1 MEQKNRR
8 ISTRQLVS
16 MAMLGAISIVLV
28 AVIHFPLIPAAAF
41 LEYDPADI
49 PILICAFAYGPL
61 AGLLLTVVVCFIQGF
76 TVSAQ
81 SGIIGI
87 VMHIF
92 ATGCCVLVTGSIYKR
107 NKTRKT
113 AVIALILGALVQTAA
128 MVLMNMIFTPLF
140 MGAPLET
147 VLALMIPAIIPFN
160 VLKAGINGVIYLLFI
175 QIHFPSDEGEIQI
188 KAKSQDKLQRG
199 FIFFRVFLQ
208 ILCKILNFMLF
219 LQVFIVKER
228 ESA

>member
-140 MGAPLET
+140 MGAL
-147 VLALMIPAIIPFN
+147 
-160 VLKAGINGVIYLLFI
+160 GNGACADDSCNHSL
-175 QIHFPSDEGEIQI
+175 
-188 KAKSQDKLQRG
+188 
-199 FIFFRVFLQ
+199 
-208 ILCKILNFMLF
+208 
-219 LQVFIVKER
+219 
-228 ESA
+228 

>member
-41 LEYDPADI
+41 LEYDSADI
-49 PILICAFAYGPL
+49 PILPL

-92 ATGCCVLVTGSIYKR
+92 ATGCCVLVTGNIYKR

-160 VLKAGINGVIYLLFI
+160 VLKAGINGVITFFLY
-175 QIHFPSDEGEIQI
+175 
-188 KAKSQDKLQRG
+188 KSISHLMKG
-199 FIFFRVFLQ
+199 
-208 ILCKILNFMLF
+208 N
-219 LQVFIVKER
+219 
-228 ESA
+228 

>member
-49 PILICAFAYGPL
+49 PILAYGPL

-92 ATGCCVLVTGSIYKR
+92 ATGCCVLVTGNIYKR

-160 VLKAGINGVIYLLFI
+160 VLKAGINGVITFFLY
-175 QIHFPSDEGEIQI
+175 
-188 KAKSQDKLQRG
+188 KSISHLMKG
-199 FIFFRVFLQ
+199 
-208 ILCKILNFMLF
+208 N
-219 LQVFIVKER
+219 
-228 ESA
+228 

>member
-76 TVSAQ
+76 TDSWRRREA
-81 SGIIGI
+81 
-87 VMHIF
+87 IF
-92 ATGCCVLVTGSIYKR
+92 LW
-107 NKTRKT
+107 
-113 AVIALILGALVQTAA
+113 
-128 MVLMNMIFTPLF
+128 M
-140 MGAPLET
+140 
-147 VLALMIPAIIPFN
+147 
-160 VLKAGINGVIYLLFI
+160 IYLCRNFSPDL
-175 QIHFPSDEGEIQI
+175 ST
-188 KAKSQDKLQRG
+188 R
-199 FIFFRVFLQ
+199 Q
-208 ILCKILNFMLF
+208 ILL
-219 LQVFIVKER
+219 
-228 ESA
+228 A

>member
-92 ATGCCVLVTGSIYKR
+92 ATGCCVLVTGNIYKR

-113 AVIALILGALVQTAA
+113 AVIALILGALVQTAG
-128 MVLMNMIFTPLF
+128 N
-140 MGAPLET
+140 GADEYDFYAAFHGC
-147 VLALMIPAIIPFN
+147 AL
-160 VLKAGINGVIYLLFI
+160 GNGACADDSCNHSL
-175 QIHFPSDEGEIQI
+175 
-188 KAKSQDKLQRG
+188 
-199 FIFFRVFLQ
+199 
-208 ILCKILNFMLF
+208 
-219 LQVFIVKER
+219 
-228 ESA
+228 

>member
-92 ATGCCVLVTGSIYKR
+92 ATGCCVLVTKQDEKNGGHCADSGGIGADGGNGADEYDFY
-107 NKTRKT
+107 
-113 AVIALILGALVQTAA
+113 AAFHGCALGNGACADDSCNHSL
-128 MVLMNMIFTPLF
+128 
-140 MGAPLET
+140 
-147 VLALMIPAIIPFN
+147 
-160 VLKAGINGVIYLLFI
+160 
-175 QIHFPSDEGEIQI
+175 
-188 KAKSQDKLQRG
+188 
-199 FIFFRVFLQ
+199 
-208 ILCKILNFMLF
+208 
-219 LQVFIVKER
+219 
-228 ESA
+228 